1 MAGGQSGIAYACISP
16 HPPVIVPEVGR
27 GREAETAR
35 TIEALRQVAGE
46 LNEQQPETVLIISPH
61 GPIRPDAMGISTA
74 PRAIGGFLQ
83 WGAPGVSFTFDND
96 PEAVSLLQEE
106 ASAAGLPLTAVED
119 WGLNLDWGC
128 TVPLYYLRS
137 GMRGA
142 CLVPMAISFLSP
154 QAHYVLG
161 KAVGRALTRLGRT
174 VAIICSADLSHA
186 LIPGAPNDYDPA
198 GHQFDERYRRAVE
211 EWDVDWMLHVDSSFR
226 HHAAEDAVP
235 QTSLL
240 MGALSDLEV
249 HPRVLSY
256 EGPFGVGYL
265 VAAIDVLGPR
275 EASGAEPA
283 AAGAAPAYRTGRPAH
298 PTGLPAGP
306 ETAQPVHPYV
316 ALAREAVEGHV
327 RYRQVV
333 EPFDLTPEM
342 RRRAAAFVSIKKL
355 GDLRGCIGTV
365 EPAYVDLAH
374 EIIQNAI
381 AAATRDPRFE
391 PVVES
396 ELPHLTYSVDI
407 LTPPERIDGP
417 EALDPRRYGVIVQ
430 SGRRRGLLLPDLP
443 GVDSVEEQVA
453 IARAKGGILPG
464 ELADLYRFQ
473 VERYG

>member
-1 MAGGQSGIAYACISP
+1 MAGGQSGITYACIAP
-16 HPPVIVPEVGR
+16 HPPIIVPEVGR

-46 LNEQQPETVLIISPH
+46 LGEQQPETVLIISPH
-61 GPIRPDAMGISTA
+61 GPIQPDAMGISTA
-74 PRAIGGFLQ
+74 PRAIGGFVR
-83 WGAPGVSFTFDND
+83 WGAPSVSFTFDND
-96 PEAVSLLQEE
+96 PEAVTLIQEE
-106 ASAAGLPLTAVED
+106 ASAAGLPLAALED
-119 WGLNLDWGC
+119 WGLGLDQGC
-128 TVPLYYLRS
+128 TVPLYFLRP

-142 CLVPMAISFLSP
+142 CLVAMVISFLSP

-161 KAVGRALTRLGRT
+161 KAVGHALTRLGRT

-186 LIPGAPNDYDPA
+186 LLPGAPNGYDPA
-198 GHQFDERYRRAVE
+198 GRQFDERYRRAVE
-211 EWDVDWMLHVDSSFR
+211 DWDVEWMLNVETSFR

-275 EASGAEPA
+275 KAGEGESTA
-283 AAGAAPAYRTGRPAH
+283 ARAAPARATGE
-298 PTGLPAGP
+298 PAGA
-306 ETAQPVHPYV
+306 EAAQTAHPYV
-316 ALAREAVEGHV
+316 RLAREAVESYV

-342 RRRAAAFVSIKKL
+342 RRRAAVFVSIKKL

-365 EPAYVDLAH
+365 EPTYVDLAH
-374 EIIQNAI
+374 EVIQNAI

-391 PVVES
+391 PVAES
-396 ELPHLTYSVDI
+396 ELPHLTYSVDV
-407 LTPPERIDGP
+407 LSPPEHIDGP
-417 EALDPRRYGVIVQ
+417 EALDPRHYGVIVQ

-443 GVDSVEEQVA
+443 GVDSVEDQVA

-464 ELADLYRFQ
+464 EPADLYRFQ

>member
-1 MAGGQSGIAYACISP
+1 MSGGQSGIVYACISP

-35 TIEALRQVAGE
+35 TIEALRQVAAE
-46 LNEQQPETVLIISPH
+46 LDERQPETVLIISPH
-61 GPIRPDAMGISTA
+61 GPLQPDAMGISTA

-83 WGAPGVSFTFDND
+83 WGAPGVSFAFDSD
-96 PEAVSLLQEE
+96 PEAVALVQEE
-106 ASAAGLPLTAVED
+106 ASAAGLPLTALED

-128 TVPLYYLRS
+128 TVPLYHVRS
-137 GMRGA
+137 GMRAA
-142 CLVPMAISFLSP
+142 CLVPMTVSFLSP

-161 KAVGRALTRLGRT
+161 KAVGRALARLGRT
-174 VAIICSADLSHA
+174 AAIICSADLSHA
-186 LIPGAPNDYDPA
+186 LIPGAPNGYDPA

-211 EWDVDWMLHVDSSFR
+211 EWDVDWMLGVDSSFR
-226 HHAAEDAVP
+226 HRAAEDAVP

-240 MGALSDLEV
+240 MGALSALEV

-275 EASGAEPA
+275 EAGEVEVAAARGAPA
-283 AAGAAPAYRTGRPAH
+283 QRTDETAGAA
-298 PTGLPAGP
+298 
-306 ETAQPVHPYV
+306 TAQAVHPYV
-316 ALAREAVEGHV
+316 RLAREAVENYT

-333 EPFDLTPEM
+333 DPCDLPAEM

-365 EPAYVDLAH
+365 EPAYPDLAS
-374 EIIQNAI
+374 EIINNAI

-391 PVVES
+391 PVEEC
-396 ELPHLTYSVDI
+396 ELCHLTYSVDV
-407 LTPPERIDGP
+407 LSPPERIDGP

-443 GVDSVEEQVA
+443 DVDSAEEQVA
-453 IARAKGGILPG
+453 IARAKAGILADEPV
-464 ELADLYRFQ
+464 DLYRFQ

>member
-1 MAGGQSGIAYACISP
+1 MSGGQSGIVYACISP

-35 TIEALRQVAGE
+35 TIEALRQVAAE
-46 LNEQQPETVLIISPH
+46 LGDRQPETVLIISPH
-61 GPIRPDAMGISTA
+61 GPLEPDAMGISTA

-83 WGAPGVSFTFDND
+83 WGAPGVSFAFDSD

-106 ASAAGLPLTAVED
+106 ASAAGLALTALED

-128 TVPLYYLRS
+128 TVPLYHVRS

-142 CLVPMAISFLSP
+142 CLVPMTISFLSP

-161 KAVGRALTRLGRT
+161 KAVGRALARLNRT
-174 VAIICSADLSHA
+174 AAIICSADLSHA
-186 LIPGAPNDYDPA
+186 LIPGAPNGYDPA
-198 GHQFDERYRRAVE
+198 GHEFDQRYRRAVE
-211 EWDVDWMLHVDSSFR
+211 DWDVDWMLGVDTSFR
-226 HHAAEDAVP
+226 HRAAEDAVP

-240 MGALSDLEV
+240 MGALSGLEV

-265 VAAIDVLGPR
+265 VAAIDVLGQR
-275 EASGAEPA
+275 EAGEAEATAARGAPAQRIDEVAGAETVQA
-283 AAGAAPAYRTGRPAH
+283 A
-298 PTGLPAGP
+298 
-306 ETAQPVHPYV
+306 HPYV
-316 ALAREAVEGHV
+316 RLAQEAVENYA

-333 EPFDLTPEM
+333 EPFDLPPEM

-365 EPAYVDLAH
+365 EPAYTDLAH
-374 EIIQNAI
+374 EIINNAI

-391 PVVES
+391 PVAES
-396 ELPHLTYSVDI
+396 ELAHLAYSVDV
-407 LTPPERIDGP
+407 LSPPERIDGP

-453 IARAKGGILPG
+453 IARAKGGILPD
-464 ELADLYRFQ
+464 EPVDLYRFQ

>member
-1 MAGGQSGIAYACISP
+1 MVGGRLGIVYACISP

-27 GREAETAR
+27 GREADTAR
-35 TIEALRQVAGE
+35 TIEALRQVARELGE
-46 LNEQQPETVLIISPH
+46 RHPETVLVISPH
-61 GPIRPDAMGISTA
+61 GPLRPDAMGISTA
-74 PRAIGGFLQ
+74 PRAVGSFLQ
-83 WGAPGVSFTFDND
+83 WGAAGVTFSFDND
-96 PEAVSLLQEE
+96 AEAVDLLLEE
-106 ASAAGLPLTAVED
+106 ASAAGLPLAEVGD
-119 WGLNLDWGC
+119 WGPNLDWGC

-142 CLVPMAISFLSP
+142 CLVSIAISFLSP

-161 KAVGRALTRLGRT
+161 KAIASALGRLGRR
-174 VAIICSADLSHA
+174 VAVVCSADLSHA
-186 LIPGAPNDYDPA
+186 LLPGAPNGYDPA
-198 GHQFDERYRRAVE
+198 GREFDERYRRAVE
-211 EWDVDWMLHVDSSFR
+211 EWDVDWLLHIDTGFR

-249 HPRVLSY
+249 RPRVLSY

-275 EASGAEPA
+275 EAEAAET
-283 AAGAAPAYRTGRPAH
+283 GAAKAATPRSSGKRV
-298 PTGLPAGP
+298 GG
-306 ETAQPVHPYV
+306 ERAQVMHPYV
-316 ALAREAVEGHV
+316 RLARAAVESYV
-327 RYRQVV
+327 RYRQTIGT
-333 EPFDLTPEM
+333 FDVTPEM
-342 RRRAAAFVSIKKL
+342 RRQAATFVSIKKL

-365 EPAYVDLAH
+365 EPAYGDLAQ
-374 EIIQNAI
+374 EIIHNAI

-391 PVVES
+391 PIDEA
-396 ELPHLTYSVDI
+396 ELAHLAYSVDV
-407 LTPPERIDGP
+407 LSPPEPVGGL

-443 GVDSVEEQVA
+443 GVDTADEQVA

-464 ELADLYRFQ
+464 EPSDLYRFQ